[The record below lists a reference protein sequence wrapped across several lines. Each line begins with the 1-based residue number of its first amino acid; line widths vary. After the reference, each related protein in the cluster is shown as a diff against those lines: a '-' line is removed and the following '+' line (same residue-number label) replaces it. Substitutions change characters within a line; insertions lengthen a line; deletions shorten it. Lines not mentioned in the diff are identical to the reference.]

1 MRHICEQTKLKE
13 IFELFDPDGDGS
25 ITVDEFYQG
34 LQALHLN
41 PTKAEVDSLMVMF
54 DHDGDGI
61 LTYQVRFNPILIR
74 FNPI

>member
-41 PTKAEVDSLMVMF
+41 PTKAEVDSLMV
-54 DHDGDGI
+54 
-61 LTYQVRFNPILIR
+61 RFNPILMIR